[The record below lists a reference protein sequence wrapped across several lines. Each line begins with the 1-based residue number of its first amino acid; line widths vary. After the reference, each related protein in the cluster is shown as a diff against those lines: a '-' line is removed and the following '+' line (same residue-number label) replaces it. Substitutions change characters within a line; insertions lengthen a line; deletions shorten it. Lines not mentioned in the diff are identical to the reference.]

1 MVVIGTLP
9 DETNPPRSLSK
20 PLDIRRL
27 RQMAEEILK
36 AGQPDSRTSG
46 Q

>member
-1 MVVIGTLP
+1 VVIGTLP
-9 DETNPPRSLSK
+9 DETNPPRSLGK

-36 AGQPDSRTSG
+36 TG
-46 Q
+46 